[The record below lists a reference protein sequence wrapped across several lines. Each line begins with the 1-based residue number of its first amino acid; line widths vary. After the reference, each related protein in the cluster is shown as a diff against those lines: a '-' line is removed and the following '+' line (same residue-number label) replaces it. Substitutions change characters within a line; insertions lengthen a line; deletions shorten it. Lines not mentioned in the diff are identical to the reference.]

1 MTKDLF
7 YEKKGDDFILY
18 KKGILQ
24 AHNTLSPLL
33 KLQPPWNLTNVDG
46 FVSKLRKKK
55 TKKKKK
61 ATCCKDWI
69 LRLFKFDLWF
79 LLLTL
84 FCFVLTSIWLNLWN
98 FEWWEL
104 KVSDYISFQ
113 FSVPPPRDNDMYV
126 SSIMFSLLLLFLGS
140 RYNYNILK
148 KKKNV
153 VVIGIIGIY

>member
-33 KLQPPWNLTNVDG
+33 KLQPRWNLTNVDG

-84 FCFVLTSIWLNLWN
+84 FCFVLTSTWLTCEKLNG
-98 FEWWEL
+98 ESS

-126 SSIMFSLLLLFLGS
+126 SSIMFSLLFFFCQRVLLPFLFLF
-140 RYNYNILK
+140 
-148 KKKNV
+148 
-153 VVIGIIGIY
+153 IIFRFTL

>member
-33 KLQPPWNLTNVDG
+33 KLQPRWNLTNVDG

-84 FCFVLTSIWLNLWN
+84 FCFVLTSTWLTCEKLNG
-98 FEWWEL
+98 ESS

-126 SSIMFSLLLLFLGS
+126 SSIMFSLLFFFCQCVLLLFLFFF
-140 RYNYNILK
+140 
-148 KKKNV
+148 
-153 VVIGIIGIY
+153 IIFRFTL